1 VNKRLE
7 AKHCKSIQKA
17 STSLREARWA
27 IGVMGL
33 PMSKVRDIDHAI
45 TVLDQLIEKIE
56 QQ

>member
-1 VNKRLE
+1 VSKRLD
-7 AKHCKSIQKA
+7 AKHHKAIRSA

-27 IGVMGL
+27 IGAMGL
-33 PMSKVRDIDHAI
+33 PLSKVRDIDHAI